1 MGADVWLLFSTA
13 SIKTKTES
21 GYIDEILEKA
31 TKLGIKLEIKNV
43 HKFTILS
50 REKNE
55 LYYDGK
61 LVTHLPKI
69 AIIRRYEI
77 YLTRQL
83 ELMGVKVLNSPGPNC
98 DARNKMKVHQILA
111 DKGISTPATVFS
123 CFKNNYNNI
132 SYENTC
138 KMLGSNRFVLK
149 WLYGSQ
155 GKHVF
160 LVDNKEMFDELVR
173 KYKGRV
179 LCQEYIEDSFG
190 MDIRAYVI
198 NGNFLTAVIRK
209 SSGNDFRSNL
219 AQGGDALK
227 VDYDEN
233 LIKIAE
239 DAAKA
244 IGLDICGVDVLVSKK
259 GYYICEVNANPGF
272 KSTKRAYGI
281 DEIDIFINLMKE
293 KLNK

>member
-1 MGADVWLLFSTA
+1 MADAWLLFSTN

-21 GYIDEILEKA
+21 GYIDTLLEKA
-31 TKLGIKLEIKNV
+31 RENNINLEIKNI
-43 HKFTILS
+43 HKFSILS
-50 REKNE
+50 KDKNE

-61 LVTHLPKI
+61 LVTELPKI
-69 AIIRRYEI
+69 AITRRYEI

-83 ELMGVKVLNSPGPNC
+83 ELMGVMVCNSPGPNC
-98 DARNKMKVHQILA
+98 DARNKMKVHQLLA
-111 DKGISTPATVFS
+111 QKGIKTPATVFS
-123 CFKNNYNNI
+123 CFKNNYSNI

-138 KMLGSNRFVLK
+138 KMLGSTKFVLK

-160 LVDNKEMFDELVR
+160 LVDNKELFDKLVA

-179 LCQEYIEDSFG
+179 LCQEYIEESYG

-198 NGNFLTAVIRK
+198 NGKFLTAAIRK

-219 AQGGDALK
+219 AQGGEALD
-227 VDYDEN
+227 VCCDEK

-239 DAAKA
+239 DAANA
-244 IGLDICGVDVLVSKK
+244 IGLDICGVDVLVGKD

-272 KSTKRAYGI
+272 KCIGRVHGI
-281 DEIDIFINLMKE
+281 DEKDIFINLIKE